1 MLFRSGRTLSEGYD
15 EITAE
20 LESHRAQLDEL
31 TARVVEAGLATW
43 AGGHKGGTLIV
54 RGQANLLDD
63 ITVEADLERIRS
75 LFAALETKEMMLR
88 VLSLAD
94 TAEGV
99 RIYIG
104 ADNRLFN
111 LAGVSMIVGP
121 YNDRRQQIVGAIG
134 VIGPTRMNYA
144 RIIPLV
150 DYTAQ
155 MIGRRI
161 G

>member
-1 MLFRSGRTLSEGYD
+1 
-15 EITAE
+15 
-20 LESHRAQLDEL
+20 
-31 TARVVEAGLATW
+31 
-43 AGGHKGGTLIV
+43 
-54 RGQANLLDD
+54 
-63 ITVEADLERIRS
+63 RS

-121 YNDRRQQIVGAIG
+121 YNDSRQQIVGAIG

-155 MIGRRI
+155 MIARRI